1 MVRNAFIRIMGT
13 SLFAATVLVSGPAA
27 AGEKEKELAQAVA
40 GYLIAARA
48 VVADNQA
55 LINDPPKGG
64 KGFTPEY
71 YETRVRE
78 EFLKNSKIDIKKL
91 KTSTTDIFATS
102 LAALHQSAMDVV
114 TEFQPRINKPGTGF
128 KGVHPA
134 VFGARVGQE
143 FYKRSDITLK
153 QTSVRFRAT
162 YNKPD
167 EFESRVLKQFE
178 ASARAQPYYEETMA
192 DGKRAARYLAPLYIT
207 KACLTCHGDPAGE
220 LDVTNRAKEGYQEG
234 SLRGAISV
242 VVPIR

>member
-1 MVRNAFIRIMGT
+1 MVRNACIRIMGAA
-13 SLFAATVLVSGPAA
+13 LLAATVLASGTAA
-27 AGEKEKELAQAVA
+27 AGEKEKDLARAVA

-48 VVADNQA
+48 VVADSQA

-71 YETRVRE
+71 YETQVRA
-78 EFLKNSKIDIKKL
+78 EFLKSSNIDIKKL
-91 KTSTTDIFATS
+91 KTSTTDIFDSS
-102 LAALHQSAMDVV
+102 LAVLHQSAMDVAA
-114 TEFQPRINKPGTGF
+114 EFLQRINKPGTGF

-153 QTSVRFRAT
+153 QTSIRFRAT

-178 ASARAQPYYEETMA
+178 ASAKAQPYYEETTM
-192 DGKRAARYLAPLYIT
+192 GVKPVARYLAPLYIT

-220 LDVTNRAKEGYQEG
+220 LDVTGRSKEGYKEG

-242 VVPIR
+242 IVPVH